1 VELFASRTRPA
12 FDELGAARTLA
23 QMIVDGILQRD
34 RAARLVA
41 FASRSVNTKPL
52 TLGET
57 IDALVASTWRAPAP
71 PTAKLAA
78 LARVAQRAVADR
90 LLLLAAD
97 TAASP
102 EVRAMAELKIT
113 ELRPTA
119 GAWAKTPTRTEEDRA
134 HWLAIA
140 NDFGFWLDKHE
151 LPPLTAALVAPP
163 GDPF

>member
-1 VELFASRTRPA
+1 
-12 FDELGAARTLA
+12 
-23 QMIVDGILQRD
+23 
-34 RAARLVA
+34 
-41 FASRSVNTKPL
+41 VNTKPL